1 MTCLVARHARH
12 ADLSEPPLVHVCRWD
27 QASTPEGDGPPV
39 VDVGAEGGG
48 VAEGRHKCGSCPKMR
63 VVFAHALRF
72 LHFLHSHAFTC
83 ITTALQ
89 LRSLI
94 AFRCIC
100 IFCILRVFASRC
112 IMQYLH
118 FLHFARVTRKMQTR
132 AKCKKCKCNQMQT
145 RAKCRK
151 YRCSLE
157 CTRMRSNAMICAI
170 CT

>member
-1 MTCLVARHARH
+1 MWFL
-12 ADLSEPPLVHVCRWD
+12 
-27 QASTPEGDGPPV
+27 
-39 VDVGAEGGG
+39 
-48 VAEGRHKCGSCPKMR
+48 PKMR
-63 VVFAHALRF
+63 VVFAHALHF

-118 FLHFARVTRKMQTR
+118 FLHFARDCISLHYAIFAFVAFARDCISLHYMLHYVYSGHDCISFAIYEGKNLRQVHHPDSSPLPSSTPQTPPP
-132 AKCKKCKCNQMQT
+132 T
-145 RAKCRK
+145 P
-151 YRCSLE
+151 SLSPPYSF
-157 CTRMRSNAMICAI
+157 CISSSTPPASGNDCISFAI
-170 CT
+170 